1 MKPESTIYNI
11 IMTFSNLW
19 YFTVNNLIYANNLQT

>member
-11 IMTFSNLW
+11 IMTFSKSW
-19 YFTVNNLIYANNLQT
+19 HFTVNNLIYANNLQT